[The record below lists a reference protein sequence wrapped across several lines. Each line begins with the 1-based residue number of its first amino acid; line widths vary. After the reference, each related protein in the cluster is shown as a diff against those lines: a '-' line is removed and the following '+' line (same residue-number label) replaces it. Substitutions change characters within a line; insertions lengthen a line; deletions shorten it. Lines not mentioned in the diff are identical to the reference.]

1 MAVARILIIL
11 HLVLGNIRFVVRAAA
26 VMGRMPKY
34 ASHVQGQNLLTSSMQ
49 LDVREIQ
56 GFTLY
61 FVCFMHAVLALA
73 RVEEHL

>member
-34 ASHVQGQNLLTSSMQ
+34 VSHVQGQNLLTSSM
-49 LDVREIQ
+49 LCDVREIQ

-61 FVCFMHAVLALA
+61 FVLCMRFLALA

>member
-1 MAVARILIIL
+1 MAVGRILIIL

-34 ASHVQGQNLLTSSMQ
+34 ASHFQGQNLLTSSML
-49 LDVREIQ
+49 LDVRKIYN
-56 GFTLY
+56 GF
-61 FVCFMHAVLALA
+61 FCSVVKCSILALA